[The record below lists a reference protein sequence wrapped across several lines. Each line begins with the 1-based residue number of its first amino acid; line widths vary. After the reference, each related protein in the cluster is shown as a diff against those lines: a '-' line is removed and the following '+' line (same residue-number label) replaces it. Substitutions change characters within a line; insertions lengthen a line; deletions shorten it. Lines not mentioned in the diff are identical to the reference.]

1 MSWPNVQRVV
11 HNFTNMSGSNRN
23 QTRQTFLLYYFYS
36 FMFGCLPVF
45 DSWPV
50 LNPAYLEYHSTHTWS
65 ISATTNWVLVV
76 FLWLSRFFCVV
87 RRYLFGNVLL
97 DCCFPSA
104 VGLPKYSQRSGIHR
118 YPILLRSYLHLQFGC
133 GEYNYMTTSTGGSLP
148 EISWATLLMLTSES
162 CLHPGSTMF
171 DHHVV
176 GKLLVAPWLPMNCR
190 KVE

>member
-1 MSWPNVQRVV
+1 MTQRATCGSQLHKHVGFQSQSNTPNI
-11 HNFTNMSGSNRN
+11 FTIL
-23 QTRQTFLLYYFYS
+23 FLLLYVWVPPRLWFMARPQPRILGIS
-36 FMFGCLPVF
+36 FH
-45 DSWPV
+45 S
-50 LNPAYLEYHSTHTWS
+50 YLEYRRNDELSTRCFW
-65 ISATTNWVLVV
+65 
-76 FLWLSRFFCVV
+76 WLSRFFCVV

-97 DCCFPSA
+97 DFCFPSA